1 MTTKPIKPSLLP
13 KKLSKRAKLYAIRL
27 ILEAFKLTGDE
38 DAIEKFSS
46 LVTSAVA
53 VIACG
58 ATPEEVV
65 AAVNFQ
71 PGKTDLLLLL
81 ELLKHADLGLET
93 GGVWLSQ
100 LVDRYKQL

>member
-1 MTTKPIKPSLLP
+1 MTTTSLKPSVLP

-27 ILEAFKLTGDE
+27 ILEAFELTGDE

-58 ATPEEVV
+58 ATHKEVIE
-65 AAVNFQ
+65 AVNFQ
-71 PGKTDLLLLL
+71 PGKNDLLLLL
-81 ELLKHADLGLET
+81 ELLKHADLGLEAA
-93 GGVWLSQ
+93 GDWLPK
-100 LVDRYKQL
+100 LVDCYKQL